1 MGKAHFNNKINNL
14 HHIVRFLELV
24 FKPPVTTQ

>member
-1 MGKAHFNNKINNL
+1 MGKAYFNNKINNL
-14 HHIVRFLELV
+14 HHIEHLIEMV